1 MPKNTSVT
9 IGEHFDKFIA
19 GQVESGRFH
28 STSEVIRAG
37 LRLLEDEEL
46 KLQNLRAALKE
57 GEASPVVCDFD
68 IDNFIATKTVR
79 K

>member
-9 IGEHFDKFIA
+9 IGEHFDSFIA
-19 GQVESGRFH
+19 GQVQSGRFH

-37 LRLLEDEEL
+37 LRLLEEEEL
-46 KLQNLRAALKE
+46 KLQNLRASLETA
-57 GEASPVVCDFD
+57 EATPIVDDFD
-68 IDNFIATKTVR
+68 IDVFIAAKAEG